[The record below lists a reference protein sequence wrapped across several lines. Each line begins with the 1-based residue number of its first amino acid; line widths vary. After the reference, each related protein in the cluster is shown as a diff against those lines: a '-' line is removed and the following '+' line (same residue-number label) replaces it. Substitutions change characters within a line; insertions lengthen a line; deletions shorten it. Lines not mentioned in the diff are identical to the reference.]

1 MEEHTK
7 MNDENNN
14 NNINNIYDP
23 ITRKLTSAARRT
35 LQQELAGLPGVPPV
49 APRIARKNAELLQ
62 PFSDNPVQQA
72 LWEDIIVP
80 YARYCTEWDKI
91 CAILPAYLL
100 DGTNGTHI
108 YYIDG
113 TYEIL
118 RNRITWV
125 LDDLLEYLLT
135 SKAIL
140 ERHSIRWMGG
150 IDRRRVPLVVNDT
163 FCLVPVTCR
172 AAERRNDGTTGY
184 VVLKYIHQV
193 LPGYAW
199 RSCHRDEE
207 DLLSDYDNVLNRPK
221 SKAEEVSILVLKAD
235 DTKSFRVRDAYKLAL
250 RDSSLTVQSNIYL
263 AHRMLGV
270 REYALPAYT

>member
-1 MEEHTK
+1 MK
-7 MNDENNN
+7 QCNAVAGDNDDNNN

-23 ITRKLTSAARRT
+23 ITRKLTSAARHT

-113 TYEIL
+113 
-118 RNRITWV
+118 
-125 LDDLLEYLLT
+125 
-135 SKAIL
+135 
-140 ERHSIRWMGG
+140 
-150 IDRRRVPLVVNDT
+150 
-163 FCLVPVTCR
+163 
-172 AAERRNDGTTGY
+172 NDGKEY
-184 VVLKYIHQV
+184 MFPAV
-193 LPGYAW
+193 
-199 RSCHRDEE
+199 DEFLMGTDIENKIIKIKVIEGMFSE
-207 DLLSDYDNVLNRPK
+207 D
-221 SKAEEVSILVLKAD
+221 
-235 DTKSFRVRDAYKLAL
+235 
-250 RDSSLTVQSNIYL
+250 
-263 AHRMLGV
+263 
-270 REYALPAYT
+270 

>member
-1 MEEHTK
+1 
-7 MNDENNN
+7 MND
-14 NNINNIYDP
+14 NNINIVHDR
-23 ITRKLTSAARRT
+23 ITRKLTASARHAV
-35 LQQELAGLPGVPPV
+35 QQDLAGQPGIPPIQ
-49 APRIARKNAELLQ
+49 PRIARKEPQLL
-62 PFSDNPVQQA
+62 NPVQQE

-125 LDDLLEYLLT
+125 LNDLFEYLLT

-140 ERHSIRWMGG
+140 EWQSIRWMGG
-150 IDRRRVPLVVNDT
+150 IDRRRLPLVVNNT
-163 FCLVPVTCR
+163 FALVPVTCR

-184 VVLKYIHQV
+184 VVLKYIYQV

-221 SKAEEVSILVLKAD
+221 SEADEVSVLVLKG
-235 DTKSFRVRDAYKLAL
+235 DTATPFRVRDAYKLAL

-263 AHRMLGV
+263 AHQLLGV
-270 REYALPAYT
+270 RDMYQQYYIMDETKTGG